1 MPTDSTELD
10 ELESL
15 LTSGAFQRLKAHYEQ
30 EWGPGGQS
38 YQEAIKRA
46 VGGPVGSEAEAVQRL
61 KCVTYA
67 QQEIARF
74 IAWPTERVAQIK
86 NRVSRD
92 TAAMG
97 PSRRG
102 PGL

>member
-1 MPTDSTELD
+1 MASDPTELD

-15 LTSGAFQRLKAHYEQ
+15 LTSGAFQRLKAHYER
-30 EWGPGGQS
+30 EWGPAGQS
-38 YQEAIKRA
+38 FQEALKRA

-67 QQEIARF
+67 QAEIARF
-74 IAWPTERVAQIK
+74 IAWPAERVAQIR
-86 NRVSRD
+86 NRIQRE
-92 TAAMG
+92 TAVAG

-102 PGL
+102 HGL